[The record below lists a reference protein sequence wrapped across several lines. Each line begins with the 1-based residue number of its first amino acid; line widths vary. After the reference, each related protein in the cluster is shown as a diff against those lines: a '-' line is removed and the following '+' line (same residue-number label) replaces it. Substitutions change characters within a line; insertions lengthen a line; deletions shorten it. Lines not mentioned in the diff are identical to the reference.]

1 MPVFTQILRPLS
13 FLLVL
18 LSLLIALLLNATPWN
33 IRDWNLPPDFVAL
46 LLLYW
51 GINQPHRVGLLLAF
65 VLGIAMD
72 VLMGAGLGAHSL
84 AYCIAMYFVLRG
96 QRQFGLYPF
105 WQQAV
110 VVFIL
115 MLVIQTANLIINITL
130 LRGTFHHW
138 GYFVSSFTT
147 AILWIPLSNII
158 LFVQRRPDKSM
169 L

>member
-18 LSLLIALLLNATPWN
+18 ASLLIALLLNATPWN
-33 IRDWNLPPDFVAL
+33 IRDWNIPPDFVAL

-51 GINQPHRVGLLLAF
+51 GINQPQRVGLLLAF
-65 VLGIAMD
+65 MLGIAMD
-72 VLMGAGLGAHSL
+72 VLMGSGLGAHSL
-84 AYCIAMYFVLRG
+84 AYCIAMYFVLLG

-115 MLVIQTANLIINITL
+115 MLVIQVVNLIVHISLLGGTL
-130 LRGTFHHW
+130 QHW
-138 GYFVSSFTT
+138 GYFVSSLTT
-147 AILWIPLSNII
+147 ALLWVPLSNII
-158 LFVQRRPDKSM
+158 LFVQRRPDKS
-169 L
+169 LL